1 MEDEWFKMD
10 RFKAGLSPH
19 FVLEENLKNPTTFQ
33 ALVQTCQAYNRQ
45 IQVLQARADS
55 TVTTF
60 KSPILQQSSIM
71 HGFPNVFTTYQPNIP
86 VMQETTQTKV
96 EGSFSEQVNQG
107 LHEITREIQN
117 MQANFNV
124 SQTRDAP
131 RQRRVIVCYTCGV
144 EEHIS
149 TQCPSR

>member
-1 MEDEWFKMD
+1 MEYIDYEKEFIDLWTKWIQLHGGTEDEWFKMD

-19 FVLEENLKNPTTFQ
+19 FELEANLKDPTTFQ
-33 ALVQTCQAYNRQ
+33 VLVKTCQAYNRQ

-86 VMQETTQTKV
+86 MMQETTQPKV
-96 EGSFSEQVNQG
+96 EGGFSEQVNQR
-107 LHEITREIQN
+107 LDEITRQIQN

-124 SQTRDAP
+124 SQT
-131 RQRRVIVCYTCGV
+131 
-144 EEHIS
+144 
-149 TQCPSR
+149 

>member
-10 RFKAGLSPH
+10 RFKARLSPH
-19 FVLEENLKNPTTFQ
+19 FTSEAHLKDPTTLQ

-86 VMQETTQTKV
+86 MMQETTQPKV
-96 EGSFSEQVNQG
+96 EGGFSEQVNQR
-107 LHEITREIQN
+107 LDEITRQIQN

-124 SQTRDAP
+124 SQT
-131 RQRRVIVCYTCGV
+131 
-144 EEHIS
+144 
-149 TQCPSR
+149 